1 MTFPGVRLVVVL
13 SGLWFRLAAG
23 GPFLYGLWAGAAGC
37 RRVVI
42 PGVAVIPVIP
52 VIAVTIAVTVTITV
66 TVAITVAIAIV
77 VPVTVA
83 VPVAWGGG

>member
-42 PGVAVIPVIP
+42 PGVAVIPVI
-52 VIAVTIAVTVTITV
+52 AVTITVTVTITV
-66 TVAITVAIAIV
+66 AIV
-77 VPVTVA
+77 VP